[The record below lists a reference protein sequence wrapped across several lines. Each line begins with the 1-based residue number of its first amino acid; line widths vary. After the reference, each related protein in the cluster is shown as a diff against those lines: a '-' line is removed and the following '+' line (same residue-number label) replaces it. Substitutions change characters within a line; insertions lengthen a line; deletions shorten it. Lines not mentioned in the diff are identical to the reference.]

1 MHRTTR
7 NSTTGRS
14 SDSDEA
20 EVDVRNDSVD
30 SQRDDADQLKTR
42 IAQLEAEVTELQQ
55 MRIDLTSQLGTSG
68 AEVTKLEQERHK
80 LSSMND
86 DLKSENDAL
95 TKDLE
100 HAKELL
106 EDEKALAADLLNRLD
121 VAPVLDDKTAL
132 LITDRNDDGL
142 FTMLRNRLGE
152 CKLETRVVD
161 SISDL
166 ANMLTNSTPGIDLKN
181 YVCDKIMLL
190 MGTNEILADE
200 DGQMV
205 ASKLFRTAKLIL
217 DKLDVPV
224 CLFQLPPMTDTKRLT
239 SIALFN
245 SRLQRLGLDVDQ
257 PVEVVTTKDRF
268 SSHLKSQLLTGDGLT
283 MSPLA
288 HKVFCDAVIE
298 QVKIEKL
305 ERKPPMST
313 SGLPDEEIQEA
324 LMIPEDCVGSIIGNK
339 GATVRSIQNNSGAQ
353 ISVINF
359 KRKEN
364 TYYAALIS
372 GNQASRSAAKREI
385 NNLTKKNSG
394 AEGAPSAKR
403 RATYDPLRPTKLNK

>member
-30 SQRDDADQLKTR
+30 FQRDDADQLKTR

-161 SISDL
+161 SISDF

-288 HKVFCDAVIE
+288 HKVLCDAVIE

-372 GNQASRSAAKREI
+372 GNQASRSAAKGEI
-385 NNLTKKNSG
+385 NSMIKKSSG

-403 RATYDPLRPTKLNK
+403 RATYDPLRPSKLNK